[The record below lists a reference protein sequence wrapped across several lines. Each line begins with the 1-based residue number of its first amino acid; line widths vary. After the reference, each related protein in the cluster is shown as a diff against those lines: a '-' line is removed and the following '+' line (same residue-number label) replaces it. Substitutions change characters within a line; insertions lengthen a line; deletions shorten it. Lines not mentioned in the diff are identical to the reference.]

1 MTYACRAHALRRL
14 FAIAIAI
21 ATLSTSPARA
31 ADGFDV
37 RELLQRSGTRA
48 LAVEFYATWCKPCMK
63 SLPEWKRLFEKYAD
77 DGFRLV
83 VVSTMDPEGQCQPIG
98 FTPTEFVCD
107 PEGRIADAF
116 GIKPGQGGGL
126 PAAFLWSWQ
135 GELLVRGGH
144 VDAVRKKLPEA
155 LRSFPTVAVDAA
167 KAPGMPAENLA
178 QLIRSEL
185 SADGRFQVEPSKAT
199 LKKLKGYLKRS
210 QTDPRYSD
218 KSRCELGMQV
228 SPNTLVK
235 ASVIAGRLTV
245 GAYSVESGCQIGSGS
260 SRWSAKRSTVA
271 VRQAVDD
278 LLSTLVRKRPEMP
291 GAGLAGARPAPATPK
306 GPSLSGGSTTAAV
319 GRLIVEGKPKG
330 ATVEITGPGGKT
342 QTGRMPFQAAVAPG
356 KWTIKVTNAGYEVWT
371 KTQLVEVDRTSVVSV
386 TMVKPGILEV
396 VGAPEGA
403 EVQIDGPSGFSGK
416 TGLPATLKDA
426 PTGEYRIR
434 VSRPGYTPHEGKA
447 TVTSGATKTVTVRLK
462 RIAAA
467 ADTDG
472 DGIPDLD
479 DACPTERE
487 DLNGYQDGDGCPDAR
502 KVAALT
508 LRTNRETLAIEW
520 VRIPGG
526 SFKMGRANAGMNEV
540 PVHIVRIRSFDL
552 MKSEVTVGQYRACVD
567 AGACTKPGTKG
578 YKDRCNWD
586 KPDREDHPVNC
597 VNWNQAHSFAKWAG
611 GRLPSEAEWEYAAR
625 SGGKSRR
632 YPWGNRKASC
642 SRAVMGNGKVSCG
655 KEQTWPVCSKR
666 RGNSRHG
673 ICDLAGSVWEWVQ
686 DGYYSDYN
694 GAPADGSAWEGI
706 GSRVRRGGGMYD
718 GPMYLEAMLRVG
730 SPESYR
736 SNDLGFRVAR
746 SIP

>member
-1 MTYACRAHALRRL
+1 MIQARRTHAFRKLAAC
-14 FAIAIAI
+14 IIAI
-21 ATLSTSPARA
+21 ATLSSAPAHA

-167 KAPGMPAENLA
+167 KAPGMAAESLA

-199 LKKLKGYLKRS
+199 LKKLKRYLKRS

-291 GAGLAGARPAPATPK
+291 GAGLAGARPVPVTPT

-319 GRLIVEGKPKG
+319 GRLIVEGRPKG

-342 QTGRMPFQAAVAPG
+342 QTGRMPFQATVTPG
-356 KWTIKVTNAGYEVWT
+356 KWIIKVTNTGYEVWT
-371 KTQLVEVDRTSVVSV
+371 KTQMVEVDRTSPVRV

-403 EVQIDGPSGFSGK
+403 EVQIDGPNGFSGK

-434 VSRPGYTPHEGKA
+434 VSRPGYTPYDGKA
-447 TVTSGATKTVTVRLK
+447 TVTSGGMKTVTVRLE
-462 RIAAA
+462 RVNVASGPSLVDGGS
-467 ADTDG
+467 AD
-472 DGIPDLD
+472 
-479 DACPTERE
+479 
-487 DLNGYQDGDGCPDAR
+487 
-502 KVAALT
+502 ALT
-508 LRTNRETLAIEW
+508 QGKAGIKW
-520 VRIPGG
+520 VRISGG
-526 SFKMGRANAGMNEV
+526 SFRMGSHGANIDEA
-540 PVHIVRIRSFDL
+540 PVHTVHVKSFEL
-552 MKSEVTVGQYRACVD
+552 MKSEVTVAQYRACVRD
-567 AGACTKPGTKG
+567 GFCTAPRIGA
-578 YKDRCNWD
+578 YCNWSKFD
-586 KPDREDHPVNC
+586 LGDHPVNC
-597 VNWNQAHSFAKWAG
+597 VDWYQAQAFATWAG
-611 GRLPSEAEWEYAAR
+611 GRLPTEAEWEYAAR
-625 SGGKSRR
+625 SGGKEQK
-632 YPWGNRKASC
+632 YPWGNEAPTC
-642 SRAVMGNGKVSCG
+642 LRAVMNDGGYGCG
-655 KEQTWPVCSKR
+655 KKRTWPVCSKSK
-666 RGNSRHG
+666 GNSTHG
-673 ICDLAGSVWEWVQ
+673 VCDLAGNVSEWVQ
-686 DGYYSDYN
+686 DQYHSSYVN
-694 GAPADGSAWEGI
+694 APSDGSAWG
-706 GSRVRRGGGMYD
+706 GGTSDRVLRGGSWKVAATYLLGTARD
-718 GPMYLEAMLRVG
+718 RSGPSSRIL
-730 SPESYR
+730 S
-736 SNDLGFRVAR
+736 LGFRLAR
-746 SIP
+746 SVP